1 MAMRKGRRGRRG
13 VTVVEA
19 AVVLGTFLLFLIGIV
34 EYGRYLFFI
43 HVATNAT
50 ATAARFAV
58 VHTGDGTTQTQVLQ
72 VANDAMA
79 GQQAMLTGYAV
90 EVFAAEP
97 AVTPPTPV
105 AGAQWNDAAFGNGI
119 CVRIT
124 GNYSFVAGTLIGI
137 SSLPVD
143 VSSVMTSEAN

>member
-1 MAMRKGRRGRRG
+1 MTIRKTGRGRRG

-19 AVVLGTFLLFLIGIV
+19 AVVLGTFLLFLIGIL
-34 EYGRYLFFI
+34 EYGRYLFFL

-58 VHTGDGTTQTQVLQ
+58 VHTGDGTTTSQIQA
-72 VANDAMA
+72 VATDRMA
-79 GQQAMLTGYAV
+79 GQQSMMNNYAV
-90 EVFAAEP
+90 TVFASQP
-97 AVTPPTPV
+97 GVTPPTPV
-105 AGAQWNDAAFGNGI
+105 AGSQWNDAAFGSGI

-124 GNYSFVAGTLIGI
+124 GSYEFVAGSLLGI